1 MRADLAR
8 ARCRVALDG
17 GGEFT
22 PIVDE
27 LADED
32 EETADEAFL
41 GLHWAGWDRTD
52 RQVGGGR
59 LDRVPE
65 GGRVG

>member
-1 MRADLAR
+1 MV
-8 ARCRVALDG
+8 VASSR
-17 GGEFT
+17 
-22 PIVDE
+22 PYAN
-27 LADED
+27 ADED

-41 GLHWAGWDRTD
+41 GLHRAGWDRTD

-59 LDRVPE
+59 LGRVPE